1 MVDRNKQFAEL
12 LDCIKTDIQLHYSR
26 GKYKLKQ
33 KGNLLPSDWQ
43 KKKKKE
49 NSVRVGDAL
58 TLLVRSIQSTIS
70 LQDILA
76 IPAKL

>member
-1 MVDRNKQFAEL
+1 MVDINKQFPEL

-43 KKKKKE
+43 KKKETGVKGG
-49 NSVRVGDAL
+49 NAL
-58 TLLVRSIQSTIS
+58 TLLVRRIQSTIS

>member
-43 KKKKKE
+43 KKKI
-49 NSVRVGDAL
+49 A
-58 TLLVRSIQSTIS
+58 
-70 LQDILA
+70 
-76 IPAKL
+76 